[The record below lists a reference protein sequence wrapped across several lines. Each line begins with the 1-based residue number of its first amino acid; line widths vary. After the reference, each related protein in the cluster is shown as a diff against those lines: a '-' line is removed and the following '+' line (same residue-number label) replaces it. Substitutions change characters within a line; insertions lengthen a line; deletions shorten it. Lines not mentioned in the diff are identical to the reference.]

1 MRPDTSGWRER
12 DRYDYFDGLSVEGL
26 AWECLRRNED
36 YQRDYQQLVATS
48 GQDDPLAD
56 AAQRRWGL
64 RFRGE
69 AGALRPG
76 AGGLLDPRR
85 RSRRAGAHRRAG
97 AVRDTRLS
105 AAVSQRIT

>member
-64 RFRGE
+64 RFRG
-69 AGALRPG
+69 AARAFVPGARRALGARRGSGRPG
-76 AGGLLDPRR
+76 PRT
-85 RSRRAGAHRRAG
+85 
-97 AVRDTRLS
+97 DT
-105 AAVSQRIT
+105 

>member
-1 MRPDTSGWRER
+1 MRPNASYWRER
-12 DRYDYFDGLSVEGL
+12 ERYDYFDGLSVEGL

-36 YQRDYQQLVATS
+36 YQRDYRALVDREE
-48 GQDDPLAD
+48 QDQPLTD